1 MLLTQIIISILFLFA
16 VFFYLFYF
24 SSVYTKGERDFE
36 SVGDCTKGA
45 CICRNGNRK
54 SGNGKQKINGNGRAK
69 SKGIANKKNGNGAA
83 VVSIAENISP
93 ALPKIKFLNKLDIIT
108 IIGLTLVYGLVNFM
122 HFGSFYQY
130 QKNLEITNSNQTI
143 TIVLDQPQ
151 PLRAFYYATAYVK
164 GHYLINISNKNNEG
178 IAINDKDEKLGYPP
192 YFRWNMIDLSNKNAP
207 KTIKINLEDGVF
219 DLSQIAVIDSH
230 NQIVRDYQ
238 VFTNNVSVPTEKLHQ
253 LQSNYIPR
261 NDDNFTTSTIFDE
274 IYYAT
279 SAYQY
284 LQHTS
289 PDVWV
294 HPQLGLLSILIGLG
308 LFGMSSFAWRIVP
321 SITTILL
328 IPVIY
333 IFAKRVFQKPQ
344 IAVIATI
351 LLMCEF
357 MHFVM
362 GRISSIEPLV
372 TLFLVVEYYYL
383 YIYLDN
389 RANGVSYKIASKNLL
404 YAGVFFGL
412 AISSKWSALYSA
424 LMIFLVIVYA
434 ELFRNKNN
442 FGAIFKIF
450 IHSCLQFMVVPLLI
464 YVLIYTPYAY
474 INNYSNL
481 WQSVYQLQQWM
492 LNFNLGLTH
501 ATHPYASNFWSW
513 PLDFKPLSIYYWQKD
528 TLSSSIVIMGNPA
541 IFWVFIP
548 TTIFLVYTII
558 RDKKDYIALFL
569 LTSMLVQYAP
579 YAFVARISFIYY
591 FYSVEPFLII
601 SVCYVI
607 SKGLALKL
615 ERIKFT
621 VYSYITIVVLL
632 FILFY
637 PALSGVEFPRSYT
650 SNTLLWFG
658 SWNF

>member
-1 MLLTQIIISILFLFA
+1 MLLTQIIISILFLF
-16 VFFYLFYF
+16 VIFFYLFY
-24 SSVYTKGERDFE
+24 SSLVDIKCEHNSASTGASITAARIRKKELCNTESYRHKIDGKG
-36 SVGDCTKGA
+36 
-45 CICRNGNRK
+45 RK
-54 SGNGKQKINGNGRAK
+54 NNK
-69 SKGIANKKNGNGAA
+69 SMTNKKNMNGARA
-83 VVSIAENISP
+83 ITIVENISQSWSKVK
-93 ALPKIKFLNKLDIIT
+93 LLNKLDVIM
-108 IIGLTLVYGLVNFM
+108 IIGLTSIYSLVNFI

-130 QKNLEITNSNQTI
+130 QKSLELASPTQTI

-151 PLRAFYYATAYVK
+151 SLKEFYYATAYVK
-164 GHYLINISNKNNEG
+164 GNYSINIIDKNNES
-178 IAINDKDEKLGYPP
+178 IAIDDKDEKLGYPP
-192 YFRWNMIDLSNKNAP
+192 YFRWNMIDLSNKNPP
-207 KTIKINLEDGVF
+207 KVIKIKLVAGVF
-219 DLSQIAVIDSH
+219 DLSQIGLIDSN
-230 NQIVRDYQ
+230 NQLVHDYQ
-238 VFTNNVSVPTEKLHQ
+238 VLTNNIKVSPDKLRQ
-253 LQSNYIPR
+253 LQSNYVPS

-284 LQHTS
+284 LQQTS

-308 LFGMSSFAWRIVP
+308 LFGVSSFAWRIVP

-328 IPVIY
+328 VPLIY
-333 IFAKRVFQKPQ
+333 IFAKRIFQKPQ
-344 IAVIATI
+344 IAVIATV

-372 TLFLVVEYYYL
+372 TLFLVMEYYYL

-389 RANGVSYKIASKNLL
+389 RVSGVSYKVASKNLL
-404 YAGVFFGL
+404 YVGIYFGL

-424 LMIFLVIVYA
+424 LMIFLVVVYA

-442 FGAIFKIF
+442 ITSIIKIF

-464 YVLIYTPYAY
+464 YILIYIPYAY

-528 TLSSSIVIMGNPA
+528 TMSSSIVIMGNPA
-541 IFWVFIP
+541 IFWAFAPVIV
-548 TTIFLVYTII
+548 FLVYRVI

-569 LTSMLVQYAP
+569 LASMLVQYLP

-591 FYSVEPFLII
+591 FYSVEPFLILSI
-601 SVCYVI
+601 CYAI
-607 SKGLALKL
+607 NKGFALKS
-615 ERIKFT
+615 ERIEFT
-621 VYSYITIVVLL
+621 IYIYIAIVVLL

-637 PALSGVEFPRSYT
+637 PVLSGVTFPRSYT
-650 SNTLLWFG
+650 TNILLWFG